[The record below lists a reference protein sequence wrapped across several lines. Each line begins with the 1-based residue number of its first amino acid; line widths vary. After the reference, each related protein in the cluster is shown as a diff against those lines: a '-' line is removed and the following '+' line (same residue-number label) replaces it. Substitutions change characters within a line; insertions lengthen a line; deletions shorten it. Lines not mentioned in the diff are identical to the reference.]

1 MKIIRRTNICEKDFL
16 DDDEDDDELM
26 VDVVIGKLF
35 GTI

>member
-16 DDDEDDDELM
+16 DDEDDEEIML
-26 VDVVIGKLF
+26 DVAIGKLF